1 LWRSVGRT
9 FQTIHPAPAKLEAG
23 DPYRSAGPFS
33 ARGSLP
39 ETEASQR
46 LVEAATVLIA
56 ARGAESNSEIAQESE
71 PAARNRQF
79 AIDGGGRLGED
90 SERMHESERS
100 PAKRQRSGS
109 RLTPHGWLPVV
120 LGWSLSVNCSQAAPV
135 AQPAFEC
142 FPVSDLERVF
152 EDGYGPL
159 ERGTR
164 RHRVPPGG
172 GGLQPG
178 GNHQNSLGRG

>member
-1 LWRSVGRT
+1 MDAKRHEQPCADVGRQPGWEGRGAAHT
-9 FQTIHPAPAKLEAG
+9 KLAPDLSPPSRPAADG
-23 DPYRSAGPFS
+23 NHCSS
-33 ARGSLP
+33 ARAWAMHFP
-39 ETEASQR
+39 ETR
-46 LVEAATVLIA
+46 LSIHTAAA
-56 ARGAESNSEIAQESE
+56 G
-71 PAARNRQF
+71 NRQS
-79 AIDGGGRLGED
+79 AIDGRGRLGED

-109 RLTPHGWLPVV
+109 LLTPHGWLPVV
-120 LGWSLSVNCSQAAPV
+120 WGWSLSVNCSQAAQV
-135 AQPAFEC
+135 DQPAFEC

-172 GGLQPG
+172 GRQT
-178 GNHQNSLGRG
+178 RI